1 MKEIELVDAFCEFL
15 NREGYEFKRELRKG
29 SYHCEGYV
37 DVVIKSQIFEN
48 MLVGVE
54 AKING
59 FQSVL
64 YQCRCMGLR
73 FPYMYILYPKLPST
87 KSLKKLVKYRESPG
101 LIIPRDDSLKEFYI
115 HKKPRTLFCFFK
127 QVLRTDTKIW
137 RNWNENRCGRKIHD
151 RELPEGYDREK
162 AKALEDD
169 YEWYFINQEKKAKL
183 KLERQKEREEKR
195 RIKLELKEQEERRIE
210 ARTKK
215 ITDFFQEAK

>member
-48 MLVGVE
+48 MLVGIE

-64 YQCRCMGLR
+64 YQCRCMHCR
-73 FPYMYILYPKLPST
+73 FPYMYVLYPKIPST
-87 KSLKKLVKYRESPG
+87 KSLKKLVKYSTSPG
-101 LIIPRDDSLKEFYI
+101 LIVPRDNTLKEFYI
-115 HKKPRTLFCFFK
+115 HKKPRTLFMYFK
-127 QVLRTDTKIW
+127 TILRTDTKIW
-137 RNWNENRCGRKIHD
+137 RNWNENRCGRKIHEK
-151 RELPEGYDREK
+151 ELPEGYDPEK

-169 YEWYFINQEKKAKL
+169 YEWYFIKEEKKAKL
-183 KLERQKEREEKR
+183 KLERKKEREEKR
-195 RIKLELKEQEERRIE
+195 RIKLERKREEERRIE
-210 ARTKK
+210 SLNKK
-215 ITDFFQEAK
+215 ITEFMEVK

>member
-15 NREGYEFKRELRKG
+15 TREGYEFKRELRKG
-29 SYHCEGYV
+29 SYHSEGYV

-48 MLVGVE
+48 MLVGIE

-64 YQCRCMGLR
+64 YQCRSMCFR
-73 FPYMYILYPKLPST
+73 FPYMYILYPRLPST
-87 KSLKKLVKYRESPG
+87 KSLKKLVKYSRSPG

-115 HKKPRTLFCFFK
+115 YKKPRTKFRYFK
-127 QVLRTDTKIW
+127 GILRTDTKIW

-151 RELPEGYDREK
+151 KELPEGYDPEK

-169 YEWYFINQEKKAKL
+169 YQWYFINEEKKMKL

-195 RIKLELKEQEERRIE
+195 RIKLALKEQEERRIE
-210 ARTKK
+210 SLNKK
-215 ITDFFQEAK
+215 ITDFIQEAN

>member
-1 MKEIELVDAFCEFL
+1 LKEIELVDAFCEFL
-15 NREGYEFKRELRKG
+15 KMEDYEFKRELRKG

-37 DVVIKSQIFEN
+37 DVVIKSKLFEN

-64 YQCRCMGLR
+64 SQCHQMLFR

-87 KSLKKLVKYRESPG
+87 KSLKKLVKYRVSPG
-101 LIIPRDDSLKEFYI
+101 LIIPRDNSLKEFYVY
-115 HKKPRTLFCFFK
+115 KKPRTKFRYFK
-127 QVLRTDTKIW
+127 EVLRTDTKIW

-151 RELPEGYDREK
+151 KELPEGYDPEK

-169 YEWYFINQEKKAKL
+169 YKWYFIQEEKKRKL

-195 RIKLELKEQEERRIE
+195 RIKLEFKREEERRIE
-210 ARTKK
+210 ERNRK
-215 ITDFFQEAK
+215 ITDFIKEMN